1 MVALLAFDLVF
12 AHRGDVHISLRR
24 AAGWSALWMVV
35 GVAFGLVVLA
45 LLGGGAAGE
54 YWSGFLM
61 EKALS
66 LDNVFVIAVLLGTF
80 AVPDALKSDVL
91 TFGIA
96 VALMLRTVFI
106 VAGVTLLELFHPVLY
121 VMGALLIFTGIR
133 LAISDDSGE
142 DFADGRTMRLLRR
155 VLPVGKE
162 FQGRRI
168 VAREDGARVATPLLA
183 ALLAVALADV
193 IFAIDSIPAVL
204 AITTDTFLVFAANAF
219 ALLGLRALYFLL
231 DGMAQKFEYLHYGL
245 GALLIFVGGKM
256 LVEDIVGHLPV
267 GVSLGVIV
275 AVLGASVGASLL
287 LSGRA
292 LGDRGR
298 KRRAAAASPRRFS
311 RTQQAISERGRLLGR
326 RIPLRDLG
334 QVVRRVQ
341 PEELEEQRRRA
352 VQDGAELAAARLL
365 DQPAFGQ
372 RGGRGL
378 RRHAADARDLGAA
391 DRLQVGDDRERL
403 GLGGR
408 ERGRARTGEQAP
420 RGLLGVR
427 VRGEREAAG
436 DPPQHEAAA
445 LEVGLELLGRLGD
458 RLLPGLQRVGELL
471 DGDRVGREEEQ
482 RLELGES
489 VMARLGAAVP
499 GRVARAG
506 SRGRSLRRVGR
517 HRDRAERLVLLPRGL
532 AALVELE
539 QREDGHADRDA
550 VGVLDRVVEAEGAA
564 PQQVAQDAPGARRP

>member
-287 LSGRA
+287 LSGRRSA
-292 LGDRGR
+292 T
-298 KRRAAAASPRRFS
+298 AA
-311 RTQQAISERGRLLGR
+311 
-326 RIPLRDLG
+326 
-334 QVVRRVQ
+334 
-341 PEELEEQRRRA
+341 
-352 VQDGAELAAARLL
+352 
-365 DQPAFGQ
+365 
-372 RGGRGL
+372 
-378 RRHAADARDLGAA
+378 
-391 DRLQVGDDRERL
+391 
-403 GLGGR
+403 
-408 ERGRARTGEQAP
+408 
-420 RGLLGVR
+420 
-427 VRGEREAAG
+427 
-436 DPPQHEAAA
+436 
-445 LEVGLELLGRLGD
+445 
-458 RLLPGLQRVGELL
+458 
-471 DGDRVGREEEQ
+471 
-482 RLELGES
+482 
-489 VMARLGAAVP
+489 
-499 GRVARAG
+499 
-506 SRGRSLRRVGR
+506 
-517 HRDRAERLVLLPRGL
+517 
-532 AALVELE
+532 
-539 QREDGHADRDA
+539 
-550 VGVLDRVVEAEGAA
+550 
-564 PQQVAQDAPGARRP
+564 

>member
-1 MVALLAFDLVF
+1 VVALLAFDLVF

-287 LSGRA
+287 LSGRRSA
-292 LGDRGR
+292 T
-298 KRRAAAASPRRFS
+298 AA
-311 RTQQAISERGRLLGR
+311 
-326 RIPLRDLG
+326 
-334 QVVRRVQ
+334 
-341 PEELEEQRRRA
+341 
-352 VQDGAELAAARLL
+352 
-365 DQPAFGQ
+365 
-372 RGGRGL
+372 
-378 RRHAADARDLGAA
+378 
-391 DRLQVGDDRERL
+391 
-403 GLGGR
+403 
-408 ERGRARTGEQAP
+408 
-420 RGLLGVR
+420 
-427 VRGEREAAG
+427 
-436 DPPQHEAAA
+436 
-445 LEVGLELLGRLGD
+445 
-458 RLLPGLQRVGELL
+458 
-471 DGDRVGREEEQ
+471 
-482 RLELGES
+482 
-489 VMARLGAAVP
+489 
-499 GRVARAG
+499 
-506 SRGRSLRRVGR
+506 
-517 HRDRAERLVLLPRGL
+517 
-532 AALVELE
+532 
-539 QREDGHADRDA
+539 
-550 VGVLDRVVEAEGAA
+550 
-564 PQQVAQDAPGARRP
+564 

>member
-1 MVALLAFDLVF
+1 VIGLLAFDLFF
-12 AHRGDVHISLRR
+12 AHRGDSHISLRR

-45 LLGGGAAGE
+45 LLGGGPAGE

-133 LAISDDSGE
+133 LAVSGDSGE
-142 DFADGRTMRLLRR
+142 DFAEGRTMGTLRR
-155 VLPVGKE
+155 VLPIGKA
-162 FQGRRI
+162 FRGRA
-168 VAREDGARVATPLLA
+168 VLAREGGARVVTPLLA

-245 GALLIFVGGKM
+245 GALLVFVGVKM
-256 LVEDIVGHLPV
+256 VIEDVVGHLPV

-287 LSGRA
+287 LSANAPPR
-292 LGDRGR
+292 
-298 KRRAAAASPRRFS
+298 PRR
-311 RTQQAISERGRLLGR
+311 G
-326 RIPLRDLG
+326 
-334 QVVRRVQ
+334 
-341 PEELEEQRRRA
+341 
-352 VQDGAELAAARLL
+352 
-365 DQPAFGQ
+365 
-372 RGGRGL
+372 
-378 RRHAADARDLGAA
+378 
-391 DRLQVGDDRERL
+391 
-403 GLGGR
+403 
-408 ERGRARTGEQAP
+408 P
-420 RGLLGVR
+420 RPH
-427 VRGEREAAG
+427 AAG
-436 DPPQHEAAA
+436 DP
-445 LEVGLELLGRLGD
+445 
-458 RLLPGLQRVGELL
+458 
-471 DGDRVGREEEQ
+471 
-482 RLELGES
+482 
-489 VMARLGAAVP
+489 
-499 GRVARAG
+499 
-506 SRGRSLRRVGR
+506 
-517 HRDRAERLVLLPRGL
+517 
-532 AALVELE
+532 
-539 QREDGHADRDA
+539 
-550 VGVLDRVVEAEGAA
+550 
-564 PQQVAQDAPGARRP
+564 

>member
-1 MVALLAFDLVF
+1 MGILATASFAGWAALIAAVIGLLAFDLFF
-12 AHRGDVHISLRR
+12 AHRGDAHISLRR
-24 AAGWSALWMVV
+24 AAGWSVLWMVV

-45 LLGGGAAGE
+45 ALGGGAAGE

-121 VMGALLIFTGIR
+121 VMGALLIFTGVR
-133 LAISDDSGE
+133 LAISNDSGE

-155 VLPVGKE
+155 VLPIGKE
-162 FQGRRI
+162 FRGRAI
-168 VAREDGARVATPLLA
+168 VAHEDGARVATPLLA

-245 GALLIFVGGKM
+245 GALLVFVGVKM

-287 LSGRA
+287 LSGR
-292 LGDRGR
+292 RSTT
-298 KRRAAAASPRRFS
+298 AA
-311 RTQQAISERGRLLGR
+311 
-326 RIPLRDLG
+326 
-334 QVVRRVQ
+334 
-341 PEELEEQRRRA
+341 
-352 VQDGAELAAARLL
+352 
-365 DQPAFGQ
+365 
-372 RGGRGL
+372 
-378 RRHAADARDLGAA
+378 
-391 DRLQVGDDRERL
+391 
-403 GLGGR
+403 
-408 ERGRARTGEQAP
+408 
-420 RGLLGVR
+420 
-427 VRGEREAAG
+427 
-436 DPPQHEAAA
+436 
-445 LEVGLELLGRLGD
+445 
-458 RLLPGLQRVGELL
+458 
-471 DGDRVGREEEQ
+471 
-482 RLELGES
+482 
-489 VMARLGAAVP
+489 
-499 GRVARAG
+499 
-506 SRGRSLRRVGR
+506 
-517 HRDRAERLVLLPRGL
+517 
-532 AALVELE
+532 
-539 QREDGHADRDA
+539 
-550 VGVLDRVVEAEGAA
+550 
-564 PQQVAQDAPGARRP
+564 

>member
-1 MVALLAFDLVF
+1 VGILATASFAGWAALIAAVIGLLAFDLFF

-24 AAGWSALWMVV
+24 AAGWSVLWMVV

-45 LLGGGAAGE
+45 ALGGGAAGE

-80 AVPDALKSDVL
+80 AVPQTLKADVL

-121 VMGALLIFTGIR
+121 VMGALLIFTGVR
-133 LAISDDSGE
+133 LAISNDSGE

-155 VLPVGKE
+155 VLPIGKE
-162 FQGRRI
+162 FRGRAI
-168 VAREDGARVATPLLA
+168 VAHEDGARVATPLLA

-245 GALLIFVGGKM
+245 GALLVFVGVKM

-287 LSGRA
+287 LSGR
-292 LGDRGR
+292 RSTT
-298 KRRAAAASPRRFS
+298 AA
-311 RTQQAISERGRLLGR
+311 
-326 RIPLRDLG
+326 
-334 QVVRRVQ
+334 
-341 PEELEEQRRRA
+341 
-352 VQDGAELAAARLL
+352 
-365 DQPAFGQ
+365 
-372 RGGRGL
+372 
-378 RRHAADARDLGAA
+378 
-391 DRLQVGDDRERL
+391 
-403 GLGGR
+403 
-408 ERGRARTGEQAP
+408 
-420 RGLLGVR
+420 
-427 VRGEREAAG
+427 
-436 DPPQHEAAA
+436 
-445 LEVGLELLGRLGD
+445 
-458 RLLPGLQRVGELL
+458 
-471 DGDRVGREEEQ
+471 
-482 RLELGES
+482 
-489 VMARLGAAVP
+489 
-499 GRVARAG
+499 
-506 SRGRSLRRVGR
+506 
-517 HRDRAERLVLLPRGL
+517 
-532 AALVELE
+532 
-539 QREDGHADRDA
+539 
-550 VGVLDRVVEAEGAA
+550 
-564 PQQVAQDAPGARRP
+564 